1 MTLAGLNSVNLSQMN
16 TFQQFILF
24 LLLILGSAIFVSMA
38 VVFVRLK
45 AFEKQF
51 TKIVE
56 EERKKRKDRGGGL
69 RRRLTTVARPSKQTG
84 SEVNGGVLKERSTTS
99 ATHPNDLEKGGEISP
114 IPEESSDRSDNQEV
128 KKNGLKLDTRVGQN
142 EAQPDN
148 PATPFSPNGGITR
161 GERRVT
167 FGPSPSSTSRPKIAP
182 IGKIFSMQGVG
193 ARHDLPNYPRHIA
206 KAFVDAPPNQDDSK
220 DWWGTIVHRFILP
233 PGGFVDR
240 NSQFSKLTLK
250 ERERIGGIEWR
261 ALVILAVVVPL
272 YFVSWQFLAAIGL
285 GAWVANHGRSLTEV
299 NGLNPW

>member
-38 VVFVRLK
+38 VVFFRLK
-45 AFEKQF
+45 TFEKRF

-56 EERKKRKDRGGGL
+56 EQRKKRKDQGSGL
-69 RRRLTTVARPSKQTG
+69 RRRFTTASKPSKQTG
-84 SEVNGGVLKERSTTS
+84 SEVNGGVLKGRSTTL
-99 ATHPNDLEKGGEISP
+99 ATRPDDLEKGGGISP
-114 IPEESSDRSDNQEV
+114 IAEENSDKSDDHV
-128 KKNGLKLDTRVGQN
+128 VKNGLRLDTRVGQN
-142 EAQPDN
+142 EAQPGDA
-148 PATPFSPNGGITR
+148 ATPFSPTGGITR

-167 FGPSPSSTSRPKIAP
+167 FEPSPTSTSRPKIAP
-182 IGKIFSMQGVG
+182 ISKIFSMQGVG

-206 KAFVDAPPNQDDSK
+206 KAFVDAPQNQDDDSK
-220 DWWGTIVHRFILP
+220 DGWGDLVYRFILP
-233 PGGFVDR
+233 PGGFLDR

-250 ERERIGGIEWR
+250 ERESIGGIEWR

-272 YFVSWQFLAAIGL
+272 YFVSWQFLGAIGL
-285 GAWVANHGRSLTEV
+285 GAWVANHGRSLTET